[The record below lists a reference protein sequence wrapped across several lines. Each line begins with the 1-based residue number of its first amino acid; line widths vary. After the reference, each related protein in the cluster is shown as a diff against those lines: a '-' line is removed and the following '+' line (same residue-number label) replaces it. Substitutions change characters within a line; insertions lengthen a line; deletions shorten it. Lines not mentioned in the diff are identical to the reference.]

1 MTIDQSTMS
10 GGISLIISVS
20 RRTDIPAFYA
30 QWFINRIRAGYCTVP
45 NPFNRKQVSHTSLSP
60 EDVDI
65 IVFWTRNP
73 QPLIPCLKELDRLGY
88 RYYFQ
93 YTVLN
98 NPRLI
103 DTTTPSLSSS
113 LKIFKKLS
121 DLIGPEKVIWR
132 YDPVMISN
140 ITDIEFHKSTY
151 KQIAEALRNYTQRC
165 VISLLDIYPKLKKRL
180 QALKESGVEI
190 VDCNKKVDK
199 RFDELMY
206 TLAGVAEENRMEIVS
221 CAEDPDLKKYTIQP
235 GKCIDDNYIKRVF
248 GIDVTHRKDP
258 SQREACGC
266 VVSRDI
272 GVYNTCLS
280 GCQYCYATTSFEK
293 ARALYGNHNPES
305 SSLVDYGD

>member
-1 MTIDQSTMS
+1 
-10 GGISLIISVS
+10 LIISAS

-30 QWFINRIRAGYCTVP
+30 QWFINRIRAGHCTVP
-45 NPFNRKQVSHTSLSP
+45 NPFNRKQVSHVLLCP
-60 EDVDI
+60 EDVTS

-73 QPLIPCLKELDRLGY
+73 QPLIPYLKELDQLGY

-93 YTVLN
+93 YTVMN

-103 DTTTPSLSSS
+103 DTMAPSLSSS

-121 DLIGPEKVIWR
+121 DLIGPERVIWR
-132 YDPVMISN
+132 YDPVIISN
-140 ITDIEFHKSTY
+140 ITGIEFHTDTY
-151 KQIAEALRNYTQRC
+151 KHIAETLRNYTQRS

-180 QALKESGVEI
+180 QVLKDKGVEI
-190 VDCNKKVDK
+190 VDCNNKSDK

-206 TLAGVAEENRMEIVS
+206 TLAGIAEQNKMEIVS
-221 CAEDPDLKKYTIQP
+221 CAEDPDLTKYNIHP
-235 GKCIDDNYIKRVF
+235 GKCIDDDYIERVF
-248 GIDVTHRKDP
+248 GINVTHKKDP
-258 SQREACGC
+258 TQRRACGC

-293 ARALYGNHNPES
+293 AKALYENHNPDS
-305 SSLVDYGD
+305 ASMVDYGD

>member
-1 MTIDQSTMS
+1 M
-10 GGISLIISVS
+10 IISAS

-45 NPFNRKQVSHTSLSP
+45 NPYNRKQVSHISLRP

-73 QPLIPCLKELDRLGY
+73 QPLIPYLKELDQLGY

-93 YTVLN
+93 YTVMN
-98 NPRLI
+98 NPRPI
-103 DTTTPSLSSS
+103 DAMTPLLSYS

-121 DLIGPEKVIWR
+121 NLIGPERVIWR
-132 YDPVMISN
+132 YDPIVISN
-140 ITDIEFHKSTY
+140 ITDIEFHTDTY
-151 KQIAEALRNYTQRC
+151 KHIAETLKNYTQRS

-180 QALKESGVEI
+180 QSLKDNGVEM
-190 VDCNKKVDK
+190 VDYNKNFDK
-199 RFDELMY
+199 CFDELMY
-206 TLAGVAEENRMEIVS
+206 TLAGVAEQNKMEIVS
-221 CAEDPDLKKYTIQP
+221 CAEDPGLTKYSIEP

-248 GIDVTHRKDP
+248 GIDVSHKKDP
-258 SQREACGC
+258 YQREACGC

-272 GVYNTCLS
+272 GVYDTCLS

-293 ARALYGNHNPES
+293 AKALYKNHDPDSTSMVGN
-305 SSLVDYGD
+305 GD

>member
-1 MTIDQSTMS
+1 M
-10 GGISLIISVS
+10 IISAS

-45 NPFNRKQVSHTSLSP
+45 NPFNRKQVSHILLCP
-60 EDVDI
+60 EDVTN

-73 QPLIPCLKELDRLGY
+73 QPLIPYLKELDQLGY

-93 YTVLN
+93 YTVMN

-103 DTTTPSLSSS
+103 DTMTPSLSSS
-113 LKIFKKLS
+113 LKIFKNLS

-140 ITDIEFHKSTY
+140 ITDIEFHKNTY
-151 KQIAEALRNYTQRC
+151 KHIAESLRNYTQRS

-180 QALKESGVEI
+180 KALKESGVEI
-190 VDCNKKVDK
+190 VDLNKELYE
-199 RFDELMY
+199 RFDGLLY
-206 TLAGVAEENRMEIVS
+206 TLADVAEQCRMEIVS
-221 CAEDPDLKKYTIQP
+221 CAEDPDLTKYNIQP

-248 GIDVTHRKDP
+248 GMNVTHKKDP
-258 SQREACGC
+258 FQREACGC

-280 GCQYCYATTSFEK
+280 GCQYCYATSSFEK
-293 ARALYGNHNPES
+293 ARFLYENHNPES
-305 SSLVDYGD
+305 TSMVDYGD